1 MICDYDAS
9 NEVDAWSTGS
19 VKMILNCERQS
30 VGKRR
35 WEASSGSVKMILICE
50 MGQTLVETQERT
62 GPLVDVSS
70 TVVIVFAWCG
80 ESAQVEW
87 CQKMKWI

>member
-9 NEVDAWSTGS
+9 NEVDAWLTGS
-19 VKMILNCERQS
+19 VKILLNCERQS

-35 WEASSGSVKMILICE
+35 REASSGSVKMMLICE
-50 MGQTLVETQERT
+50 MGQTLVETQGST

-70 TVVIVFAWCG
+70 TVVTGFAWCG
-80 ESAQVEW
+80 EAARGVE
-87 CQKMKWI
+87 